1 MNSNNSRK
9 YAIALGYFDGLHL
22 AHMSVIN
29 KAVGY
34 ASDGLIPAV
43 LLFDKHPSEVI
54 TGKKVP
60 QLLQNE
66 KRDELLKSKG
76 VEPLYICFN
85 NIKDMSPEEFVRDIL
100 IKKLHAGALICGYNY
115 SFGKNSSG
123 DAAVLGKLAEKYNLE
138 LTVCPPFSLNEE
150 EVSSTK
156 IRNAVAEGDIE
167 KANRM
172 LGYPF
177 MFSSEIFTG
186 DRRGRLLGAPTINQY
201 LPEGLTVPRFGV
213 YASEVFFDGRKYTG
227 VTNIG
232 SRPTFDGGSFRS
244 ETYIIG
250 YSGDLYGRTVEVH
263 LHSFIRPEK
272 KFPDAD
278 TLKMQIA
285 EDVKAAEKTF
295 LKKNKK
301 I

>member
-1 MNSNNSRK
+1 MNSNSRK

-34 ASDGLIPAV
+34 AADGLIPAV

-54 TGKKVP
+54 SEKKVP

-66 KRDELLKSKG
+66 KRDELLREKG
-76 VEPLYICFN
+76 ILPIYIGFN
-85 NIKDMSPEEFVRDIL
+85 NIKDMSPEEFVKEIL
-100 IKKLHAGALICGYNY
+100 VRKLNAGAVICGYNY
-115 SFGKNSSG
+115 HFGKNSAG
-123 DAAVLGKLAEKYNLE
+123 DASLLGELSEKYNIR
-138 LTVCPPFSLNEE
+138 LTVCPPFSLNGE

-156 IRNAVAEGDIE
+156 IRKAVANGDIE
-167 KANRM
+167 KANAM
-172 LGYPF
+172 LGFPF

-213 YASEVFFDGRKYTG
+213 YASEVFFEGRKYTG

-250 YSGDLYGRTVEVH
+250 FCGDLYGKNVEVH
-263 LHSFIRPEK
+263 LHAFIRPER
-272 KFPDAD
+272 KFPDAY
-278 TLKMQIA
+278 TLKKQIS
-285 EDVKAAEKTF
+285 EDVKAAEKIF

-301 I
+301 N